1 MSFRPWKYLPVSL
14 AHSLAG
20 VGVELSATF
29 FGQDE
34 PATWNSFSAKGLVF
48 PNRLGLAGGVDKEG
62 DHLLAWQ
69 KLGAGFVE
77 VGTVTPVPQE
87 PNPGKIMDRDW
98 ERGNLWNK
106 MGFPS
111 AGMKDVAANLATK
124 RNDLKIPVF
133 VNLGKNRATPAE
145 AAKEDYLR
153 VQKEFLHLA
162 DGFVVN
168 VSSPNTQGLRGLQ
181 SAAYLKPLV
190 EPVVQAARGKPVWVK
205 LSPDQTPQEFQES
218 LTASAEAG
226 VSGFVLTNT
235 TLHRP
240 EGCPFPPEGGLSG
253 RDLKPLSEARLQDA
267 VRILGS
273 SRRDFVIV
281 SVGGIESMDDVKRR
295 LDLGADLLE
304 VYSSLVF
311 EGPRFFQR
319 LEKSWRS

>member
-1 MSFRPWKYLPVSL
+1 MSPLWRYVPASL
-14 AHSLAG
+14 AHSLSGA
-20 VGVELSATF
+20 GVELAAAF

-34 PATWNSFSAKGLVF
+34 PATWNPFSAQGLVF
-48 PNRLGLAGGVDKEG
+48 PNRVGLAGGADKEG

-77 VGTVTPVPQE
+77 VGTVTPFPQE
-87 PNPGKIMDRDW
+87 PNPGRIVDRDW

-111 AGMKDVAANLATK
+111 AGMNEVAANLATA
-124 RNDLKIPVF
+124 RAELRIPVF

-145 AAKEDYLR
+145 SAKDDYLR
-153 VQKEFLHLA
+153 VQSRFLKLA

-181 SAAYLKPLV
+181 SAAFLRPLV
-190 EPVVQAARGKPVWVK
+190 EPVVRQAGAKPVWVK
-205 LSPDQTPQEFQES
+205 LSPDQDEREFRES
-218 LTASAEAG
+218 LTAAAEAG
-226 VSGFVLTNT
+226 VAGFVLTNT

-253 RDLKPLSEARLQDA
+253 RDLKPLSEARLRDA
-267 VRILGS
+267 VRMLGS

-281 SVGGIESMDDVKRR
+281 SVGGIENVDDVKRR

-304 VYSSLVF
+304 VYSALVF
-311 EGPRFFQR
+311 QGPRFFQR
-319 LEKSWRS
+319 LRRAAGF